1 MKFFFVKI
9 FLLLILIGASNAN
22 ENIRFININY
32 IVNNSEAGKNLNKII
47 ENKSKKISS
56 ELKDLGNKIENKK
69 DKIISQKNILKKEEL
84 DENLKEFKK
93 MFESY
98 NNKRNESRN
107 KIIKEKN
114 KYTSEIL
121 NILNPILT
129 KYVEQNNIVLVIEKK
144 NILVGA
150 KVLDIT
156 EQVLEVFN
164 NATKNQILSN
174 EN

>member
-1 MKFFFVKI
+1 MKKLFFIVFLFFNLSIAHSNNNIVYLDVQYIIDNSKLGLLYKSKI
-9 FLLLILIGASNAN
+9 SINQKKLKNLLIEDEKILKDKEI
-22 ENIRFININY
+22 FIN
-32 IVNNSEAGKNLNKII
+32 
-47 ENKSKKISS
+47 
-56 ELKDLGNKIENKK
+56 
-69 DKIISQKNILKKEEL
+69 DKKNILKKEEL

-93 MFESY
+93 MFENY

-107 KIIKEKN
+107 KIVKEKN
-114 KYTSEIL
+114 KFTSEIL

-144 NILVGA
+144 NILIGA

-156 EQVLEVFN
+156 EQILEVFN
-164 NATKNQILSN
+164 SETKNLILSN